1 MVCYIRLIL
10 EGPGVP
16 LVDHEL
22 NEEVAKHDSY

>member
-10 EGPGVP
+10 EGLGVP

-22 NEEVAKHDSY
+22 NEEVAKHDIY